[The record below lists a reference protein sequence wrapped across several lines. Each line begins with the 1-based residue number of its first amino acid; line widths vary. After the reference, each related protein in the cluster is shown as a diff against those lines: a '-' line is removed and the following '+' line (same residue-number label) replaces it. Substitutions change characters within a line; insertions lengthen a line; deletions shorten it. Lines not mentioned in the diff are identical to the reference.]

1 MADHAEH
8 SPDEH
13 HRQVASGWIRAGI
26 FGISDGLVTNT
37 SVLLGIA
44 GTSPGH
50 SFVRLAGVA
59 ALIAGGFSMATGE
72 YLSMRATKEL
82 LEYEINVE
90 RKSIAD
96 DPQGERHELR
106 EMFIKRGIEP
116 ELAERLSVD
125 LMRDP
130 ELALQT
136 HVREELGVD
145 PSSTGSPWAAATS
158 SLATFSIGAL
168 IPLLPWLWSSTGNE
182 IWWSVGLAAVGSTG
196 VGGAIGIFTRR
207 GPIKWALRQVAV
219 TALAAVVTF
228 GVGKLIGSH

>member
-1 MADHAEH
+1 MTDHATE
-8 SPDEH
+8 EH
-13 HRQVASGWIRAGI
+13 HRQISDGWIRAGI

-44 GTSPGH
+44 GASSGH

-96 DPQGERHELR
+96 DPEEERHELR
-106 EMFIKRGIEP
+106 DMFIERGIDE

-145 PSSTGSPWAAATS
+145 PSATGSPWAASTS
-158 SLATFSIGAL
+158 SLVTFSLGAF
-168 IPLLPWLWSSTGNE
+168 IPLLPWLWSSTGNQ
-182 IWWSVGLAAVGSTG
+182 IWWSVGFAAVGSAG

-207 GPIKWALRQVAV
+207 GTFRWALRQVVV
-219 TALAAVVTF
+219 TGLAAGVTF
-228 GVGKLIGSH
+228 GVGRLIGH

>member
-1 MADHAEH
+1 MTDHITQ
-8 SPDEH
+8 EH
-13 HRQVASGWIRAGI
+13 HRQISDGWIRAGI

-44 GTSPGH
+44 GASSGH
-50 SFVRLAGVA
+50 GFVRLAGVA

-82 LEYEINVE
+82 FEYEINVE

-96 DPQGERHELR
+96 DPEEERHELR
-106 EMFIKRGIEP
+106 DMFIRRGIEQ

-145 PSSTGSPWAAATS
+145 PSATGSPWAAAAS
-158 SLATFSIGAL
+158 SLLTFSIGAF
-168 IPLLPWLWSSTGNE
+168 IPLVPWLWSTTGNQ
-182 IWWSVGLAAVGSTG
+182 IWWSVGFAGVGSAG
-196 VGGAIGIFTRR
+196 VGGAIGVFTRR
-207 GPIKWALRQVAV
+207 GPFKWAFRQVVV
-219 TALAAVVTF
+219 TALAASVTF
-228 GVGKLIGSH
+228 GVGRLVGH

>member
-1 MADHAEH
+1 MTDHATE
-8 SPDEH
+8 EH
-13 HRQVASGWIRAGI
+13 HRQISDGWIRAGI

-44 GTSPGH
+44 GASSGH

-96 DPQGERHELR
+96 DPEEERHELR
-106 EMFIKRGIEP
+106 DMFIERGIDE

-145 PSSTGSPWAAATS
+145 PSATGSPWAASTS
-158 SLATFSIGAL
+158 SLVTFSLGAF
-168 IPLLPWLWSSTGNE
+168 IPLLPWLWSSTGNQ
-182 IWWSVGLAAVGSTG
+182 IWWSVGFAAVGSAG

-207 GPIKWALRQVAV
+207 GTFRWALRQVVV
-219 TALAAVVTF
+219 TGLAA
-228 GVGKLIGSH
+228 G